1 MERRELKVLILEDT
15 AIKACNIKR
24 ALEECGI
31 CRIIEAADQEAGL
44 EELTRS
50 REQGDPVGL
59 IVTDM
64 SYPLKAGMT
73 EDPEAGEILLKR
85 LKEEGIELPV
95 VLCSSI
101 RYRIPEM
108 AGCIRYREGETWELK
123 QDFREIINRIMQ

>member
-1 MERRELKVLILEDT
+1 MAPAAWDT
-15 AIKACNIKR
+15 IMQNFRDFDVDEGCYDK
-24 ALEECGI
+24 
-31 CRIIEAADQEAGL
+31 II
-44 EELTRS
+44 T
-50 REQGDPVGL
+50 GDLGEVGR
-59 IVTDM
+59 
-64 SYPLKAGMT
+64 K
-73 EDPEAGEILLKR
+73 ILLKR